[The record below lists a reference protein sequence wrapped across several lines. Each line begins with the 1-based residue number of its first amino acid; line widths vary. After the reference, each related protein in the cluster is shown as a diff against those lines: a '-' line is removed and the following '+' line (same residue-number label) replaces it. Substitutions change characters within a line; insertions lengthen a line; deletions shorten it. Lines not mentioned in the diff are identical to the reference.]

1 MLLLIAKKLVKV
13 KFSINDSKAT
23 QERDNTNKIA
33 TKLKLANVQ
42 KRYIETYTNNTN
54 KQLRIE

>member
-23 QERDNTNKIA
+23 QKKENTNKIA

-42 KRYIETYTNNTN
+42 KGT
-54 KQLRIE
+54 